1 MIDCPACGKQNPA
14 GARFCVNCGAQF
26 QPPPQ
31 QPQQQRM
38 DTVALSWTPGEP
50 PTAEDEARAAE
61 PSISSTPTTSPLSI
75 DHGTREFSP
84 EDFLVMVVDDMTDNL
99 VMISLH
105 LQHSGYR
112 VVTAADGEEAIKVAA
127 LSQPDMILMDIGM
140 PGLDGLGATRKLREN
155 QQLNRIPV
163 IAVTA
168 FETDGFRRAAYEA
181 GFDGYLTKP
190 LDFQRLDN
198 LIRNLLPAR

>member
-1 MIDCPACGKQNPA
+1 METVKLSESPPVAAAD
-14 GARFCVNCGAQF
+14 GASA
-26 QPPPQ
+26 P
-31 QPQQQRM
+31 
-38 DTVALSWTPGEP
+38 
-50 PTAEDEARAAE
+50 E
-61 PSISSTPTTSPLSI
+61 PSISSTPTTSPLSLE
-75 DHGTREFSP
+75 HGTREFSAT
-84 EDFLVMVVDDMTDNL
+84 DFLVLVVDDMTDNL

-127 LSQPDMILMDIGM
+127 LSKPDVILMDIGM
-140 PGLDGLGATRKLREN
+140 PGLDGLGATRKLREHET
-155 QQLNRIPV
+155 LSRVPI

-198 LIRNLLPAR
+198 LIRNMLPAR